1 MSRTGSSISTVQI
14 NNQQVCL
21 NGETVYQAMPLVADD
36 VYRSLDVKYLKF
48 FKMDVLCKW
57 ATIAAELLLK
67 TATGYR
73 YQSLD
78 PTKIAMVVMTNNGC
92 IDVDTKYLETTHGLP
107 SPALFVY
114 TLPNIM
120 LGELSIKHG
129 FKGEQLVLIDSK
141 FNKEMIEFWVQDLL
155 QHRGMDAC
163 LAGWIDAYEQH
174 VEVAFEWIVKGE

>member
-1 MSRTGSSISTVQI
+1 MSRTGQSISTVQI
-14 NNQQVCL
+14 TNQQVCL
-21 NGETVYQAMPLVADD
+21 NGVTVYQATPLVVDD
-36 VYRSLDVKYLKF
+36 VYRSLEIKYLKF

-73 YQSLD
+73 YQPLD

-92 IDVDTKYLETTHGLP
+92 IDVDTKYLESTYSLP

-129 FKGEQLVLIDSK
+129 FKGEQLVLVDK
-141 FNKEMIEFWVQDLL
+141 EYNKEVMDFWVQDML

-163 LAGWIDAYEQH
+163 LKGWIDAYEQH
-174 VEVAFEWIVKGE
+174 VEVAFDWIVKEK